1 MSLKISSSY
10 EKSIKT
16 AGGIHKSQMIEMKRI
31 KLKQAM
37 DITVDESKR
46 KIDITLIHV
55 QSQHGNVEIA
65 MVIHDTTQNM
75 FKSD

>member
-1 MSLKISSSY
+1 
-10 EKSIKT
+10 
-16 AGGIHKSQMIEMKRI
+16 MIEMKRI

-46 KIDITLIHV
+46 KIEITLIHV